1 MIYVSDSHIIKLK
14 IIIQFIPFTSLKHE
28 QGTAAYM
35 QAQWGVN
42 NDNNYQGLV
51 KLMWLY
57 PKLNN
62 DKLVKKKG
70 NVETCSVLK
79 ILCR

>member
-1 MIYVSDSHIIKLK
+1 
-14 IIIQFIPFTSLKHE
+14 
-28 QGTAAYM
+28 M

-62 DKLVKKKG
+62 DNNYQLKFG
-70 NVETCSVLK
+70 STTGVEFKQKFQLASMASRYKNQLALQ
-79 ILCR
+79 IFY